1 MKLSK
6 KTIFTAVYWAISCA
20 MMIFTN
26 LDLAIEGLHT
36 EDKLIALLALPMIG
50 VFLGLQILFHWIFYV
65 SIRNL
70 SFGEG
75 GSTGKNVL
83 HFILAFASGVALL
96 LVYSFW
102 LGLF

>member
-1 MKLSK
+1 MKLTK
-6 KTIFTAVYWAISCA
+6 KTIFTTVYWAISCA

-70 SFGEG
+70 TFGENE
-75 GSTGKNVL
+75 STGKDVFNFL
-83 HFILAFASGVALL
+83 LAFASGAVLL
-96 LVYSFW
+96 LGYSLV
-102 LGLF
+102 LGAF